1 MAGQHPIRLLS
12 GRGPSVTEERHP
24 PLACLFREVKHGG
37 PAALSSPASL
47 TAVRPEGDRSS
58 RTPPAVTALLPP
70 TEPGAHMEEDG
81 SAAGGLTSRPA
92 EAGAARAP
100 QRRPGGKGERPPL
113 CPSRAS
119 VR

>member
-1 MAGQHPIRLLS
+1 M
-12 GRGPSVTEERHP
+12 TEERHP

-92 EAGAARAP
+92 EAGAPALLSAARAGSGSAP
-100 QRRPGGKGERPPL
+100 RSALPGQ
-113 CPSRAS
+113 A
-119 VR
+119 